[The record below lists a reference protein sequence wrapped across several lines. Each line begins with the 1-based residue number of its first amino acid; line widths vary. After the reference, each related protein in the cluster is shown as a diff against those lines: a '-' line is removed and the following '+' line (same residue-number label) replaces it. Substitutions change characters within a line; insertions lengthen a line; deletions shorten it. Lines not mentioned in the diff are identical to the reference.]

1 MDRAGRHRP
10 LVSARAGQPAG
21 LEPGPFGCPGPG
33 GDLVTITSAAEQTFI
48 VSALFGGVADPVAKT
63 VNTPGLI
70 GSWWIGATDAAS
82 EGTWTWVTGET
93 WSYTNWGAGQP
104 DNNTNPPFG
113 DSGGEDYAQL
123 VWRNGWSSALPG
135 GWNDA
140 RLTGYVGIA
149 NLPHLDLKGFIVE
162 RTTDPHPVAAPPAL
176 AVFVVGLLGLAAV
189 RLRRG

>member
-1 MDRAGRHRP
+1 MAATRLVPVATALALLLSAGRAEAAWVQWTGPGATGHWYR
-10 LVSARAGQPAG
+10 LVQDSQQDWNQARSAAQA
-21 LEPGPFGCPGPG
+21 LG
-33 GDLVTITSAAEQTFI
+33 GDLVTIASAAEQTFI

-70 GSWWIGATDAAS
+70 GSWWIGATDAAT

-93 WSYTNWGAGQP
+93 WFFTNWGEGQP
-104 DNNTNPPFG
+104 DNNSASPFG

-140 RLTGYVGIA
+140 RLRATWG
-149 NLPHLDLKGFIVE
+149 
-162 RTTDPHPVAAPPAL
+162 
-176 AVFVVGLLGLAAV
+176 
-189 RLRRG
+189 